1 MFALKNLPNNPEVS
15 IPCHLLPSSQTVN
28 CNHTQPLQQTLTK
41 KKKQKKETQKK

>member
-28 CNHTQPLQQTLTK
+28 CNHTQPLQT
-41 KKKQKKETQKK
+41 KKETQKK